1 MARRKRSEMTEDQ
14 ARDAACKFLAGVIR
28 MGETS
33 DPSIFS
39 GPNSEGKPAMG
50 PNQINVQLMVA
61 GSFGVASDFFEAIR
75 VLAGYK
81 LPATHPKD

>member
-1 MARRKRSEMTEDQ
+1 MTEDQ

-33 DPSIFS
+33 DPSLFS
-39 GPNSEGKPAMG
+39 GPSESGPALDKEH
-50 PNQINVQLMVA
+50 INVQLMVA

>member
-33 DPSIFS
+33 DPSLFS
-39 GPNSEGKPAMG
+39 GPSESGPALGKEH
-50 PNQINVQLMVA
+50 INVQLMVA